1 MNATNPPIGRRAIR
15 AFTLIE
21 LMVVVA
27 IIGVLM
33 GLIVP
38 VAAKARSSAQ
48 SIASLSNL
56 RQIGMGFTL
65 YTDAERNFPSAD
77 KLPEAYK
84 RTRWSFGGVNVLPPS
99 NPNPVATLPRP
110 LNAYLDLPTNTA
122 ALSEVYHSPAD
133 DGLFYMARPNEA
145 PWERLGMQTE
155 AGIEE
160 SAFLALGTS
169 YFANEWMWCIPGSTI
184 GFHDT
189 NGPGSAYTTK
199 LGPRSVTTDAWR
211 FVVAGG
217 AGQMEAGRYD
227 NSEMPTALAPEGFW
241 YGPRIGHLAFLDGS
255 VRAET
260 MTRGADTPQY
270 TFYVDPRKHKTPAH
284 WRTAFAP

>member
-1 MNATNPPIGRRAIR
+1 MNEILPPHRPGAVR

-21 LMVVVA
+21 LLVVIA
-27 IIGVLM
+27 IVGVLM

-38 VAAKARSSAQ
+38 VAAKARTSAQ
-48 SIASLSNL
+48 SMASLSNL

-77 KLPEAYK
+77 RLPEAY
-84 RTRWSFGGVNVLPPS
+84 RRARWSFGGVNIVPTGADHS
-99 NPNPVATLPRP
+99 AATLTRP
-110 LNAYLDLPTNTA
+110 LNTYLDA
-122 ALSEVYHSPAD
+122 GAGSSEVFHSPAD
-133 DGLFYMARPNEA
+133 DGLVYIARPGEPA
-145 PWERLGMQTE
+145 WERLGMQTD
-155 AGIEE
+155 AGIEATAYE
-160 SAFLALGTS
+160 ALGTS

-199 LGPRSVTTDAWR
+199 LGPRSVTADPWR

-217 AGQMEAGRYD
+217 AGQTEAGRYD
-227 NSEMPTALAPEGFW
+227 DSEMPGALAPEGFW
-241 YGPRIGHLAFLDGS
+241 YGPRLGHLGFLDGS

-260 MTRGADTPQY
+260 MTTGADTPRY
-270 TFYVDPRKHKTPAH
+270 TFYADPRKHRTPAH
-284 WRTAFAP
+284 WRTAYAP